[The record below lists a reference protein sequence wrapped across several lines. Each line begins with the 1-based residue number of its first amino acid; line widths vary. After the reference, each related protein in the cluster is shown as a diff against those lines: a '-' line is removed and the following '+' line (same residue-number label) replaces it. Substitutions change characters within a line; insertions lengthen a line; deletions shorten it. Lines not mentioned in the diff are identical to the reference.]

1 MVCAEMSR
9 LEGGNRFA
17 LVCAALI
24 SSALLG
30 AGQHVIHSARVKP
43 SLLSSGLDA
52 LAIPDL
58 HEAA

>member
-1 MVCAEMSR
+1 MSR